1 MRMIPASTALAFLLL
16 LPACVSAP
24 DAPRPQQTAPRPT
37 PAPSASTALPPP
49 APVEW
54 QYRPATPGT
63 WSYRTEGAGSA
74 ATFSSPA
81 SGTLLSVRCD
91 PAAGRISFLRAGA
104 GAGAGQG
111 SLTIRTSFGAVSWPA
126 TSSSSGTLALRAA
139 SDTVLD
145 QIAYSR
151 GRFAVEAQGLDT
163 LILPAW
169 AELGRVIED
178 CRR

>member
-1 MRMIPASTALAFLLL
+1 MRTIPASTALAFLLL
-16 LPACVSAP
+16 LTACVSGP
-24 DAPRPQQTAPRPT
+24 DAPRPQQTAPPPT

-91 PAAGRISFLRAGA
+91 PAAGRVSFLR
-104 GAGAGQG
+104 AGAGQG

-126 TSSSSGTLALRAA
+126 TSSSSGIFAVRAA

-151 GRFAVEAQGLDT
+151 GRFAVETQGLET

>member
-91 PAAGRISFLRAGA
+91 PAAGRVSFLR
-104 GAGAGQG
+104 AGAGQG

-126 TSSSSGTLALRAA
+126 TSSSSGIFAVRAA

-151 GRFAVEAQGLDT
+151 GRFAVETQGLET

-178 CRR
+178 CR

>member
-1 MRMIPASTALAFLLL
+1 MRMIPASAALASLLL

-24 DAPRPQQTAPRPT
+24 DAPRPQQTAPRPA
-37 PAPSASTALPPP
+37 PAPSPSAALPTP

-63 WSYRTEGAGSA
+63 WSYRADGAGSA

-91 PAAGRISFLRAGA
+91 PAAGRVSFLR
-104 GAGAGQG
+104 AGAGQG

-126 TSSSSGTLALRAA
+126 TSSSSGMLAVRAA

>member
-1 MRMIPASTALAFLLL
+1 MRTIPASTALAFLLL

-91 PAAGRISFLRAGA
+91 PAAGRVSFLR
-104 GAGAGQG
+104 AGAGQG

-126 TSSSSGTLALRAA
+126 TSSSSGIFAVRAA

-151 GRFAVEAQGLDT
+151 GRFAVETQGLET

>member
-1 MRMIPASTALAFLLL
+1 MRTIPASTALAFLRL

-37 PAPSASTALPPP
+37 PAPSVSTALPPP

-91 PAAGRISFLRAGA
+91 PAAGRVSFLR
-104 GAGAGQG
+104 AGAGQG

-126 TSSSSGTLALRAA
+126 TSSSSGIFAVRAA

-151 GRFAVEAQGLDT
+151 GRFAVETQGLET

>member
-1 MRMIPASTALAFLLL
+1 MRTIPASAALASLLL

-24 DAPRPQQTAPRPT
+24 DAPPPRQAAPRPS
-37 PAPSASTALPPP
+37 PPPSASAPLPTP

-63 WSYRTEGAGSA
+63 WSYRAEGSGSVA
-74 ATFSSPA
+74 AFSSPA

-91 PAAGRISFLRAGA
+91 PAAGRVSVLRT
-104 GAGAGQG
+104 GAGQG
-111 SLTIRTSFGAVSWPA
+111 SLTIRTSYGATSWPA
-126 TSSSSGTLALRAA
+126 TPGGAGTLAVRAA

-169 AELGRVIED
+169 AEIGRVIED

>member
-1 MRMIPASTALAFLLL
+1 MRTIPASTALAFLLL

-91 PAAGRISFLRAGA
+91 PAAGRVSFLR
-104 GAGAGQG
+104 AGAGQG

-126 TSSSSGTLALRAA
+126 TSSSSGIFAVRAA

-151 GRFAVEAQGLDT
+151 GRFAVETQGLDT

>member
-1 MRMIPASTALAFLLL
+1 MRTIPASTALAFLLL

-104 GAGAGQG
+104 GQG

-126 TSSSSGTLALRAA
+126 TSSSSGIFAVRAA

-151 GRFAVEAQGLDT
+151 GRFAVETQGLET

>member
-91 PAAGRISFLRAGA
+91 PAAGRVSFLR
-104 GAGAGQG
+104 AGAGQG

-126 TSSSSGTLALRAA
+126 TSSSSGIFAVRAA

-151 GRFAVEAQGLDT
+151 GRFAVETQGLET

>member
-104 GAGAGQG
+104 GQG
-111 SLTIRTSFGAVSWPA
+111 SLTIRTSFGAVNWPA
-126 TSSSSGTLALRAA
+126 TPGSSGTLAVRVA

-151 GRFAVEAQGLDT
+151 GRFAVETQGLDT

>member
-37 PAPSASTALPPP
+37 PGPSASTALPPP

-91 PAAGRISFLRAGA
+91 PAAGRVSFLR
-104 GAGAGQG
+104 AGAGQG

-126 TSSSSGTLALRAA
+126 TSSSSGIFAVRAA

-151 GRFAVEAQGLDT
+151 GRFAVEAQGLET